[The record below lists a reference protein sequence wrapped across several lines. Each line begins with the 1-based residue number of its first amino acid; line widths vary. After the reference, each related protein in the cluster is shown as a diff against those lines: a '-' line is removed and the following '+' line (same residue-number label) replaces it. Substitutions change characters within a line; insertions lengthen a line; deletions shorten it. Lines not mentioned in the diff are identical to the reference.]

1 MKLDSSDTLAI
12 QTDVRQGALSGIR
25 ISEPKTVFGPE
36 IKSCPEGTSTTTP
49 SWCYLYVHNSKI
61 KHIVSQLESDK
72 KVPYFVHRTTHHAK
86 RGSKVITTERPT
98 VSGLVFVQGDVK
110 HLQTYLKEA
119 LPDYHLVND
128 CATHQTAIIP
138 HEQMIPFMRIMQE
151 SPDNIR
157 ILLKPLEQYAADN
170 TLLRIT
176 TGPMKGMEGYIVRIN
191 RNRHLVMSIG
201 GHTIAIGNI
210 HKEMFEVVE
219 KENLSHANL

>member
-12 QTDVRQGALSGIR
+12 QTDVRQGALGGIR

-36 IKSCPEGTSTTTP
+36 IKSYTEVSSSTAQ

-61 KHIVSQLESDK
+61 KNIVSQLESDK
-72 KVPYFVHRTTHHAK
+72 TIPYFVHRTTHHAK
-86 RGSKVITTERPT
+86 RGNKVITTERPT
-98 VSGLVFVQGDVK
+98 VSGLIFLQGHVK
-110 HLQTYLKEA
+110 HLQEYLKRA

-128 CATHQTAIIP
+128 CATHHTAVIP
-138 HEQMIPFMRIMQE
+138 HEQMIPFMQIMQE

-157 ILLKPLEQYAADN
+157 VLLKPLEQYAKDN

-219 KENLSHANL
+219 GNIKNS